1 MEKGG
6 RRREV
11 VGRLEVGCYLDI
23 SYESQGAV
31 YLEEG
36 SGIGG

>member
-1 MEKGG
+1 VEGG

-11 VGRLEVGCYLDI
+11 AGRLEIGCYLDI
-23 SYESQGAV
+23 SDESQGAV

>member
-1 MEKGG
+1 MEGG
-6 RRREV
+6 RRWEV
-11 VGRLEVGCYLDI
+11 AGRIEIGCYLDI

-36 SGIGG
+36 SGVGG